1 MAWIDIIDNEDETDI
16 VDILVGIR
24 NALHSLASVKGVLA
38 DLRVTPTGALSV
50 GTHAVTQSGT
60 WNLAAV
66 NRCGTTNTPMDN
78 AVPNWQNQ
86 TAIQAFVNQID
97 RTS

>member
-50 GTHAVTQSGT
+50 GTHAVTQSGV
-60 WNLAAV
+60 WNLGSVSQFGALNLSA
-66 NRCGTTNTPMDN
+66 NN
-78 AVPNWQNQ
+78 AVGNWQNQ
-86 TAIQAFVNQID
+86 TATQAFIKNID